1 MKNNKMKADRES
13 VIKLIDEEYEKAKAL
28 PYIRKPMAYA
38 VLQAWKVI
46 YQIEKE
52 RKSNEKK
59 S

>member
-1 MKNNKMKADRES
+1 MKADRES

-38 VLQAWKVI
+38 VHQAWKVI
-46 YQIEKE
+46 DQIEKE
-52 RKSNEKK
+52 RKSNEEK